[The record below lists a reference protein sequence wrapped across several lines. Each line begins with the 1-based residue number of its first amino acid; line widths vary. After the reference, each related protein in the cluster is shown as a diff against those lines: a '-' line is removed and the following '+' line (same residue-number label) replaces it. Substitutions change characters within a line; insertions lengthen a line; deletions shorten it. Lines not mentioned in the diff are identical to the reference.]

1 MRKICARVYT
11 RFLFDRQSQKPD
23 NICIKCYVMY
33 ITCIPQYIICK
44 CTYDAD
50 TADKKK
56 RRFYIYTFMCTNNGR
71 TCSFKTEESAGH
83 KNAYRH
89 KQETLNCA
97 PSENFD
103 ILLLTSSLPVF
114 VSVSAHVAYIC
125 ARLPAYVYINPFIT
139 SFLSFLAIAVVVV
152 VGIVVSR
159 VCTYYTCPHGS
170 NSFLVY
176 LIACSRLLLLLS
188 FSIKQKKSEREKKN
202 SSILN
207 EQQQTEKK
215 REKNEEWT
223 FFCSII
229 AFRRRKNARTIQKC

>member
-1 MRKICARVYT
+1 MMRT
-11 RFLFDRQSQKPD
+11 RR
-23 NICIKCYVMY
+23 
-33 ITCIPQYIICK
+33 T
-44 CTYDAD
+44 
-50 TADKKK
+50 KK
-56 RRFYIYTFMCTNNGR
+56 REDFTY
-71 TCSFKTEESAGH
+71 
-83 KNAYRH
+83 
-89 KQETLNCA
+89 
-97 PSENFD
+97 
-103 ILLLTSSLPVF
+103 ILLCAQTTDGHVRLKLKRVRATKTHTDTNKKHSTVRQVKTLIYYYWHRLCPSSF

-207 EQQQTEKK
+207 E
-215 REKNEEWT
+215 
-223 FFCSII
+223 
-229 AFRRRKNARTIQKC
+229 